1 MDRPLEVHKSDV
13 STPAFRRF
21 VCSKISS
28 FLGLSATYKQ
38 QRSMKSRNRGIF
50 MLIVDL
56 PSIAAQVNMRTA
68 VAIPH
73 TCLTYSFMR
82 LSSGPVRCGG
92 TCKGMSRSR
101 TSGPCRP
108 IGSICPFHQHPVDQS
123 KWNSVGERFDP
134 LSKAGVSRPFLKPW
148 RPWAHLIQMFDSTI
162 VRAYVSAAGTK
173 GRKKP
178 GAGTTRGGF
187 TTPIHSNLDRSGD
200 IIAFELTGRADETHF
215 QRHHGFI
222 RGIHSES
229 AIP

>member
-28 FLGLSATYKQ
+28 FLRLSATYKQ

-101 TSGPCRP
+101 TSGPCGP
-108 IGSICPFHQHPVDQS
+108 IGSICRFHQHPVDQS
-123 KWNSVGERFDP
+123 KWNSVGGALRSAEQGRRVEAFFETLAPMGAPDSDVRFDHCSRVC
-134 LSKAGVSRPFLKPW
+134 LGGRNKRAQKARRWDDTRRFHNPDPQQFGSLGRQYRLRTDRP
-148 RPWAHLIQMFDSTI
+148 R
-162 VRAYVSAAGTK
+162 R
-173 GRKKP
+173 
-178 GAGTTRGGF
+178 
-187 TTPIHSNLDRSGD
+187 
-200 IIAFELTGRADETHF
+200 
-215 QRHHGFI
+215 
-222 RGIHSES
+222 
-229 AIP
+229 